1 MNNNKISDVA
11 IIAGQGLLPKIVYE
25 GCIKKDIKCVMIGLK
40 DEFDES
46 LFSNVKHK
54 LFAPHKISSIIEYLK
69 TIDAHNIV
77 IVGRVRRK
85 HLSKLILDKMGLL
98 MLKEIIQGGFNDS
111 NIYTVITKTIEKKG
125 FKIIPPELIVE
136 DILAKKGIMNSVK
149 ITERLKKDIYKGVN
163 ILKGVIRYDIGQAL
177 VINNGLILG
186 VEAVEGTNDLLKR
199 CAKYRE
205 NTEGGILIKLHKPHQ
220 DQRLDLPCIGPDTI
234 KIVARHGYKGIVIEA
249 KKSIIIDS
257 VQSIKLAN
265 DHGIFIY
272 GV

>member
-1 MNNNKISDVA
+1 MGNNKISDVA
-11 IIAGQGLLPKIVYE
+11 IIAGQGLLPKIIYE
-25 GCIKKDIKCVMIGLK
+25 GCIKKGIKSVVIGLK
-40 DEFDES
+40 DEFNEN
-46 LFSNVKHK
+46 LFSNIKYK
-54 LFAPHKISSIIEYLK
+54 LFPPHKISSIVEYLK
-69 TIDAHNIV
+69 TIDVYNIV

-85 HLSKLILDKMGLL
+85 HLSKLILDKMGLQ
-98 MLKEIIQGGFNDS
+98 MLREIVRDGFNDN
-111 NIYTVITKTIEKKG
+111 NIYAVITKTIEKEG
-125 FKIIPPELIVE
+125 FKIIPPELIAG

-149 ITERLKKDIYKGVN
+149 ITEELEKDIDEGVN
-163 ILKGVIRYDIGQAL
+163 ILRGVIRYDIGQAL
-177 VINNGLILG
+177 IINNGLILG
-186 VEAVEGTNDLLKR
+186 VEAIEGTNNLLKR
-199 CAKYRE
+199 CAKYKE

-234 KIVARHGYKGIVIEA
+234 KIIARHGYKGIVVEA